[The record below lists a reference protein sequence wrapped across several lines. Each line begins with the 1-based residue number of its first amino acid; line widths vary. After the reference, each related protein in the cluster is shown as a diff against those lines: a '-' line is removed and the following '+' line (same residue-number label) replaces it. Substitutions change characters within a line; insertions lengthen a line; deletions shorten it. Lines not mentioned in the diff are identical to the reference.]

1 MGKSLLDV
9 IAEADAQNSDSQIQV
24 VRDGPIFY
32 LVFNNKD
39 TEDFQFTIE
48 SLAQLNAA
56 LDIIDRDHKQ
66 GEPACMV
73 TITSSPNKWCT
84 GFDIPNWV
92 DEGPA
97 CILESYCRY

>member
-39 TEDFQFTIE
+39 TEDF
-48 SLAQLNAA
+48 
-56 LDIIDRDHKQ
+56 
-66 GEPACMV
+66 
-73 TITSSPNKWCT
+73 
-84 GFDIPNWV
+84 
-92 DEGPA
+92 
-97 CILESYCRY
+97 